1 MSNEIAVIQ
10 AAREVCN
17 TVDSMLIA
25 YRSRRMITR
34 QQKITLEEKIRAYR
48 VIARNH
54 AIGQVF
60 NSTINE
66 LAKAQQLM
74 DSMQFNEVGY
84 EMAQQQ
90 YRILGEQLR
99 RNLEEFSNGL

>member
-1 MSNEIAVIQ
+1 
-10 AAREVCN
+10 
-17 TVDSMLIA
+17 
-25 YRSRRMITR
+25 
-34 QQKITLEEKIRAYR
+34 
-48 VIARNH
+48 
-54 AIGQVF
+54 
-60 NSTINE
+60 
-66 LAKAQQLM
+66 M

>member
-48 VIARNH
+48 VIARNQ

-84 EMAQQQ
+84 EMP
-90 YRILGEQLR
+90 
-99 RNLEEFSNGL
+99 